1 METNLIDFVVLLI
14 FIWKSFFINQII
26 FGVSTYL
33 QTWHIMK
40 GLKILAVPN
49 ESFVFG
55 GNNQGMQLQAN
66 TQIDIH
72 YIEMSDWS
80 HFQYAT
86 NMHAD
91 MVVWYEFTCMCVC
104 VCIFDEYP
112 NVFMSVGMDG

>member
-14 FIWKSFFINQII
+14 FIWKCYLFINQII
-26 FGVSTYL
+26 FGVSAYL

-40 GLKILAVPN
+40 GLKFLAVPN

-80 HFQYAT
+80 DFNTLHI
-86 NMHAD
+86 
-91 MVVWYEFTCMCVC
+91 CMQ
-104 VCIFDEYP
+104 IW
-112 NVFMSVGMDG
+112 

>member
-1 METNLIDFVVLLI
+1 M
-14 FIWKSFFINQII
+14 

-33 QTWHIMK
+33 ETWHIMK

-55 GNNQGMQLQAN
+55 GNNQGMQLQAK

-72 YIEMSDWS
+72 YIDMSYWL

-86 NMHAD
+86 YMYAD

-104 VCIFDEYP
+104 VCIFDDYP

>member
-1 METNLIDFVVLLI
+1 MILL
-14 FIWKSFFINQII
+14 FCCFSFANVFSLTTLFRGQHLFANVAYYERTGN
-26 FGVSTYL
+26 FGC
-33 QTWHIMK
+33 QT
-40 GLKILAVPN
+40 GV
-49 ESFVFG
+49 FCFG

-72 YIEMSDWS
+72 YIEISDWS